1 MPQPAK
7 TALLLLA
14 ALVGLLL
21 LYGLGVTVVG
31 ALNVT
36 AVFGPANALTST
48 PPPVPLDA
56 ADEALLGAWHAATSD
71 LRTERLPDGGEARSV
86 VGTTTIDLLLRGDR
100 GYTEHL
106 RRELTGACPTF
117 IDLSTQG
124 RFQVD
129 AGWLIYEQGGQALR
143 AEASCDPALATWRT
157 TVPGMRSVAVL
168 FRRYDD
174 GGVRVLEQLSP
185 TGVLVR
191 FVAWPS
197 SGE

>member
-7 TALLLLA
+7 AALLVLA

-31 ALNVT
+31 ALSFT
-36 AVFGPANALTST
+36 AAVGPANAPTSA

-56 ADEALLGAWHAATSD
+56 ADEALLGAWHAQTPD
-71 LRTERLPDGGEARSV
+71 LLTQRLPDGGEARSV
-86 VGTTTIDLLLRGDR
+86 VGTTTIDLLLRPDH

-129 AGWLIYEQGGQALR
+129 AGWLIYEQSGQALR
-143 AEASCDPALATWRT
+143 AEASCDRALATRRT
-157 TVPGMRSVAVL
+157 TMAGLPPVAVS
-168 FRRYDD
+168 FRRSDD

-191 FVAWPS
+191 FVALPS